1 MAVKISVFGLGYVG
15 CVSAACLASDGHTV
29 VGVDINA
36 LKVDLVEQ
44 GLSPVVEPGLSEL
57 VAEGVGEGRL
67 RVARTGADAVHE
79 TDVTMITVGTPSN
92 RNSSIHLG
100 HLENTC
106 REIGAA
112 LRTKDDYHHVIVRST
127 VLPGTTRDVV
137 VPLLEET
144 SGKRASRGFGV
155 YMNPE
160 FMREGT
166 AIDDYYRPSFIVF
179 GGEAGGDAGIAERIY
194 DAVEAPLIHTT
205 LETAE
210 MIKYVCNAFHALK
223 VAFGNEIGSLA
234 KAYGVDGQEV
244 MEIFCRDNRLNI
256 SPAYLKPGFAFGG
269 SCLPKDLRALVYGA
283 KQNDVDAALLS
294 SVLESNRQHIEKGVQ
309 LVEATGRRRVG
320 VLGISFKPG
329 TDDVRESPIV
339 ALVETLIGR
348 GYEVSIHDR
357 TVDPEQLV
365 GANKAFLER
374 ELPHIAALM
383 RPSVGDVLESSDVVV
398 IANGDSAFRDVARQ
412 VSNGQIVIDLVGTAR
427 PNREIDGSYEGICW

>member
-1 MAVKISVFGLGYVG
+1 VRISVFGLGYVG
-15 CVSAACLASDGHTV
+15 CVSAACLARDGHTV
-29 VGVDINA
+29 VGVDINPS
-36 LKVDLVEQ
+36 KVALVEQ
-44 GLSPVVEPGLSEL
+44 GLSPIVEPGLNEL
-57 VAEGVGEGRL
+57 VGECVAEGRL
-67 RVARTGADAVHE
+67 LVARGTEAVHD

-112 LRTKDDYHHVIVRST
+112 LRDKDEHHHVIVRST

-137 VPLLEET
+137 VPMLEES
-144 SGKRASRGFGV
+144 SGKKAGRDFSV

-166 AIDDYYRPSFIVF
+166 AIEDYYRPSFIIF
-179 GGEAGGDAGIAERIY
+179 GGGENGVSELPEQIYEAVDAPVIR
-194 DAVEAPLIHTT
+194 TT
-205 LETAE
+205 HETAE
-210 MIKYVCNAFHALK
+210 MIKYVCNAFHGLK

-244 MEIFCRDNRLNI
+244 MDIFCRDHQLNI
-256 SPAYLKPGFAFGG
+256 SPAYLRPGFAFGG

-283 KQNDVDAALLS
+283 KENDVDSPLLS
-294 SVLESNRQHIEKGVQ
+294 SVLESNQKHIAKGIE

-339 ALVETLIGR
+339 ALVETLVGR

-383 RPSVGDVLESSDVVV
+383 RPSVSDVLERSDVVV
-398 IANGDSAFRDVARQ
+398 VANGDSAFRDVTSQ

-427 PNREIDGSYEGICW
+427 PNGHAPGSYEGICW

>member
-1 MAVKISVFGLGYVG
+1 MRVSVFGLGYVG
-15 CVSAACLASDGHTV
+15 CVSAACLARDGHAV
-29 VGVDINA
+29 LGVDINPR
-36 LKVDLVEQ
+36 KVALVEE
-44 GLSPVVEPGLSEL
+44 GSSPVVEPRLAEL
-57 VAEGVGEGRL
+57 VAEGVRRGRL
-67 RVARTGADAVHE
+67 RATGDAAHAVRA
-79 TDVTMITVGTPSN
+79 TDVTMIAVGTPSN

-112 LRTKDDYHHVIVRST
+112 LATKDDYHHVIIRST
-127 VLPGTTRDVV
+127 VLPGTTRGVV
-137 VPLLEET
+137 LPLLERE
-144 SGKRASRGFGV
+144 SGKQAGRDFQL

-166 AIDDYYRPSFIVF
+166 AIDDYYAPSFIVF
-179 GGEAGGDAGIAERIY
+179 GETEERENRIPDELYGAVDAPVIR
-194 DAVEAPLIHTT
+194 TT

-234 KAYGVDGQEV
+234 KAYGVDGQDV
-244 MEIFCRDNRLNI
+244 MEIFCRDHRLNI

-283 KQNDVDAALLS
+283 KQNDVESPLLS
-294 SVLESNRQHIEKGVQ
+294 SVLESNKQHMAKGVE
-309 LVEATGRRRVG
+309 LVEAAGRRRVG

-348 GYEVSIHDR
+348 GYEVTIHDR

-383 RPSVGDVLESSDVVV
+383 RPSVADVLETSDVVV
-398 IANGDSAFRDVARQ
+398 IANGDSAFRDVTSQ
-412 VSNGQIVIDLVGTAR
+412 ISNGQVVIDLVGTAR
-427 PNREIDGSYEGICW
+427 PNGDIEGSYEGICW

>member
-1 MAVKISVFGLGYVG
+1 MRISVFGLGYVG
-15 CVSAACLASDGHTV
+15 CVSAGCLAHDGHAV
-29 VGVDINA
+29 VGVDINPR
-36 LKVDLVEQ
+36 KVELVET
-44 GLSPVVEPGLSEL
+44 GSSPVVEPGLNEL
-57 VAEGVGEGRL
+57 IAEGVSEGRL
-67 RVARTGADAVHE
+67 RVARDGATAVRD
-79 TDVTMITVGTPSN
+79 TDVSMITVGTPSN
-92 RNSSIHLG
+92 RNASIHLG

-112 LRTKDDYHHVIVRST
+112 LATKDEYHHVIVRST
-127 VLPGTTRDVV
+127 VLPGTTRGVV
-137 VPLLEET
+137 VPLLEEA
-144 SGKRASRGFGV
+144 SEKRAGSDFGV

-166 AIDDYYRPSFIVF
+166 AIEDYYSPSFVVL
-179 GGEAGGDAGIAERIY
+179 GEQDQQDRGIADEIY
-194 DAVEAPLIHTT
+194 GAVEAPVIRTT

-223 VAFGNEIGSLA
+223 VAFGNEIGSLS

-244 MEIFCRDNRLNI
+244 MDIFCRDRRLNI

-283 KQNDVDAALLS
+283 KQNDVECPLLG
-294 SVLESNRQHIEKGVQ
+294 SVLESNQQHIGKGVE
-309 LVEATGRRRVG
+309 LVEATGRKRVG

-339 ALVETLIGR
+339 ALVETLVGR

-357 TVDPEQLV
+357 TVDPDQLI

-383 RPSVGDVLESSDVVV
+383 RRSVEDVLAASDVVV
-398 IANGDSAFRDVARQ
+398 IANGDSAFRDVTSQ

-427 PNREIDGSYEGICW
+427 PNGEIEGSYEGICW

>member
-1 MAVKISVFGLGYVG
+1 VKISVFGLGYVG
-15 CVSAACLASDGHTV
+15 CVSAACLARDGHTV
-29 VGVDINA
+29 VGVDINP
-36 LKVDLVEQ
+36 LKVELVER
-44 GLSPVVEPGLSEL
+44 GSSPVVEPGLNEL
-57 VAEGVGEGRL
+57 VASGVAEGRL
-67 RVARTGADAVHE
+67 RVARVPAEAVHDTE
-79 TDVTMITVGTPSN
+79 VTMITVGTPSN

-112 LRTKDDYHHVIVRST
+112 LREKQDHHHVVVRST

-137 VPLLEET
+137 VPLLEEA
-144 SGKRASRGFGV
+144 SGKRAGRDFSV

-166 AIDDYYRPSFIVF
+166 AIDDYYGPSFIVF
-179 GGEAGGDAGIAERIY
+179 GEQDGGASEVPEQIY
-194 DAVEAPLIHTT
+194 EAVEAAVIRTT

-210 MIKYVCNAFHALK
+210 MIKYICNAFHALK

-244 MEIFCRDNRLNI
+244 MDIFCRDERLNI
-256 SPAYLKPGFAFGG
+256 SSAYLRPGFAFGG

-283 KQNDVDAALLS
+283 KQNDVDSPLLG
-294 SVLESNRQHIEKGVQ
+294 SVLESNQKHIAKGVE

-339 ALVETLIGR
+339 ALVETLVGR

-383 RPSVGDVLESSDVVV
+383 RPSVEDVLETSDVVV
-398 IANGDSAFRDVARQ
+398 IANGDSAFRDVTSQ
-412 VSNGQIVIDLVGTAR
+412 VSNGQVVIDLVGTAR
-427 PNREIDGSYEGICW
+427 PNGGFSGSYEGICW